1 MGFDVLRKE
10 LVTALQVDDYG
21 RAKKAITHMQIL
33 QAAEKGH
40 SDTANRLVNGLEPN
54 VCTGRELKEKYDYPG
69 GLTDM
74 SLDAIEKAFDTVGL
88 TLGKDKPEFRIKLQK
103 VLEYFLVSGKD
114 TGVDTSRVPLTG
126 ERYKFPDGLA
136 KVLGVAEGALISLP
150 NPDYVMVVG
159 EHFWLQSLSTTE
171 ALCVVKL
178 VLEKVSPT
186 TRLVLY
192 QYAD

>member
-1 MGFDVLRKE
+1 MLRS
-10 LVTALQVDDYG
+10 LVGSEMCIRD
-21 RAKKAITHMQIL
+21 RM
-33 QAAEKGH
+33 
-40 SDTANRLVNGLEPN
+40 
-54 VCTGRELKEKYDYPG
+54 
-69 GLTDM
+69 
-74 SLDAIEKAFDTVGL
+74 
-88 TLGKDKPEFRIKLQK
+88 
-103 VLEYFLVSGKD
+103 
-114 TGVDTSRVPLTG
+114 G
-126 ERYKFPDGLA
+126 ERYKFPAGLA

-186 TRLVLY
+186 TRLVVY

>member
-40 SDTANRLVNGLEPN
+40 SDTANRLVNGLEPK
-54 VCTGRELKEKYDYPG
+54 VCTGSELKEKYDYPG

-114 TGVDTSRVPLTG
+114 TGVDVGRVLLTG
-126 ERYKFPDGLA
+126 EPYKLPSHSECDG
-136 KVLGVAEGALISLP
+136 EIGALISLP
-150 NPDYVMVVG
+150 RINYVIAIG
-159 EHFWLQSLSTTE
+159 TNFYLHSINEE
-171 ALCVVKL
+171 DKLCVVTDLYTTYDPSRTTQL
-178 VLEKVSPT
+178 VGF
-186 TRLVLY
+186 RF
-192 QYAD
+192 AD